1 MQVRPL
7 TNDERAAL
15 TGWVSHTADS
25 PIAVT
30 PLSTY
35 DLRGLDGF
43 VAVDVDEIAGALTY
57 AIERQDCEI
66 VTIDALQSGR
76 GIGAMLL
83 DSVRRMASQRNCA
96 RLTLFTTNDN
106 LRAQHFFERHGFRL
120 AAFYPDA
127 MDAVRQVKPD
137 VPAIG
142 DNGIPL
148 RDMIQFELRL
158 NRPGI
163 S

>member
-7 TNDERAAL
+7 TRDERSEL

-35 DLRGLDGF
+35 DLRELDGF
-43 VAVDVDEIAGALTY
+43 VAVDEDEIAGVLTY
-57 AIERQDCEI
+57 AIENQTCEI
-66 VTIDALQSGR
+66 VTIDALQPGR

-83 DSVRRMASQRNCA
+83 DSVRRLAVQRACT

-106 LRAQHFFERHGFRL
+106 LRAQRFFERHGFRL

-127 MDAVRQVKPD
+127 MDAVRQVKPK
-137 VPAIG
+137 VPMVG

-148 RDMIQFELRL
+148 RDMIQYEFRL